1 MIFLGFW
8 FIDSDTKKKRLH
20 FDFHKASVKPLVLS
34 FPTIFPIFSHDYTPL
49 KPPCYSPGAGASG
62 PPGITETSAAGPWED
77 GLKSLGFS
85 SGYFHWDILVKKY
98 RNTLD
103 IHDDLIIIFNLHKT
117 INLIISPKS
126 LVAPPHQTR
135 VSEKFVLRERP
146 GKGNIAGKS
155 MEISF

>member
-1 MIFLGFW
+1 M
-8 FIDSDTKKKRLH
+8 
-20 FDFHKASVKPLVLS
+20 
-34 FPTIFPIFSHDYTPL
+34 
-49 KPPCYSPGAGASG
+49 
-62 PPGITETSAAGPWED
+62 
-77 GLKSLGFS
+77 
-85 SGYFHWDILVKKY
+85 KKY
-98 RNTLD
+98 RSTLD